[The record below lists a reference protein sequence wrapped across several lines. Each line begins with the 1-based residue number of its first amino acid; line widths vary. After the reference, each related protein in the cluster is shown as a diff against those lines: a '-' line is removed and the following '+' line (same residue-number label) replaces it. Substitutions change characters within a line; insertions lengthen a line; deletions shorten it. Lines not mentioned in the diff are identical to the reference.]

1 MEKTKL
7 GITIKLFGGAL
18 YFIGLVGLTP
28 LVIAAGYA
36 LIIEEN
42 AWLKRVAVKAVAVVL
57 FFAILSGA
65 ISLLSDSSSFLSNL
79 VALFDGS
86 INLAAVNRIIS
97 LLRIALSFIQTLCLL
112 ILGFKAL
119 RMKDAGVGSV
129 DKTVDKNM

>member
-1 MEKTKL
+1 M
-7 GITIKLFGGAL
+7 
-18 YFIGLVGLTP
+18 
-28 LVIAAGYA
+28 IAAGYA